1 MRSATYWTPYE
12 ISVLKANWNN
22 LTPREIAPMV
32 NKTRNAVI
40 GKAHRLKLLHKGL
53 QKTED
58 VPEADIISLPI
69 PEKKKRV
76 RKYKP
81 VPPPEK
87 KKRVRKYKPVPPKPI
102 VEATPIDNRIPI
114 GLMELRTN
122 TCRAPVGY
130 DRNGLATYC
139 GCKTFPGKPF
149 CPEHCQLFYI
159 EKVA

>member
-22 LTPREIAPMV
+22 LTAREIAPMV

-40 GKAHRLKLLHKGL
+40 GKAHRLKLLHKEL

>member
-81 VPPPEK
+81 VPP
-87 KKRVRKYKPVPPKPI
+87 KPI